1 MLNVSVCVQMC
12 MYSAYVWT
20 CSAYA
25 LKVEFMPKSK
35 GMRKVLSMR
44 PARAEQCPAYGA
56 THHKLTESPTAMSY
70 ASAEHLHVDR
80 SPSRLDSSLSARVCL
95 SVCIR
100 WQGCLTSSTV
110 LKSEGLRVAYLLLTL
125 CSSLEIVNTIAEV
138 SRVLCVVKGGSHSIQ
153 RLSD

>member
-1 MLNVSVCVQMC
+1 MCANVYVRCICVDMQC
-12 MYSAYVWT
+12 I
-20 CSAYA
+20 A

-35 GMRKVLSMR
+35 GMRKVLYMCSMR

-56 THHKLTESPTAMSY
+56 THHKLTESPIATCY
-70 ASAEHLHVDR
+70 ASAEHLHVDS

-110 LKSEGLRVAYLLLTL
+110 LKSEGLRVACLSLTL
-125 CSSLEIVNTIAEV
+125 CSSLEILNTIAEV
-138 SRVLCVVKGGSHSIQ
+138 SRVLCVVKGGSHSSQ